1 MIIFSI
7 LKTITNTND
16 NSKEITIDS
25 SFSTL
30 VEAKEKLKNMA
41 NSISSDGWE
50 GDTKVGD
57 ATFYYEIQES
67 WLYGT
72 NE

>member
-7 LKTITNTND
+7 LKTITNNND
-16 NSKEITIDS
+16 NSMEITIDS

-30 VEAKEKLKNMA
+30 LDAKEKLKNVVE
-41 NSISSDGWE
+41 SISSDGWE
-50 GDTKVGD
+50 GTIKVGD

-67 WLYGT
+67 WLYGI